1 MPAHR
6 KHGLSRTRVYAAW
19 CNMKYRCYNKTHER
33 YKNYGGKG
41 VTVCDRW
48 LESVLNFVEDMGLP
62 PGENYEI
69 SRKNDEGNYEKDN
82 CEWKKKFDNSSEA
95 KRGERHPSSILTEEQ
110 VLCIRAL
117 KEGAGNNYTAKNI
130 AEELGVNKKTI
141 QNILNYRSWTH
152 I

>member
-1 MPAHR
+1 
-6 KHGLSRTRVYAAW
+6 
-19 CNMKYRCYNKTHER
+19 MKYRCYNPKHDR

-62 PGENYEI
+62 PGDDYEI
-69 SRKNDEGNYEKDN
+69 SRKGDKGNYEKDN

-95 KRGERHPSSILTEEQ
+95 KKGERHPSSVLTEEQ
-110 VLCIRAL
+110 VIAIRAL
-117 KEGAGNNYTAKNI
+117 SEGAGSSYTGKNLAKD
-130 AEELGVNKKTI
+130 LCTHKKTV
-141 QNILNYRSWTH
+141 QNILNYRSWNH

>member
-1 MPAHR
+1 
-6 KHGLSRTRVYAAW
+6 
-19 CNMKYRCYNKTHER
+19 MKYRCYNPTHER

-48 LESVLNFVEDMGLP
+48 LDSVLNFVEDMGLP
-62 PGENYEI
+62 PGDDYEI
-69 SRKNDEGNYEKDN
+69 SRKGDKGNYEKNN

-95 KRGERHPSSILTEEQ
+95 KRGERHPSSVLTEEQ

-117 KEGAGNNYTAKNI
+117 SEKSGKHYVAKNI
-130 AEELGVNKKTI
+130 AKELCVDKNTI
-141 QNILNYRSWTH
+141 RNILNYSSWRH